1 MEAIKTKIKNL
12 TTPML
17 KEVISGLANDFRD
30 GADVALSVA
39 LDEFQTRATEADFIS
54 FCESL

>member
-1 MEAIKTKIKNL
+1 MEAIKAKINGL
-12 TTPML
+12 TTSTL
-17 KEVISGLANDFRD
+17 KEVVAGLANDFRD

-39 LDEFQTRATEADFIS
+39 LDELHSRIPDADFIA